1 MLLDH
6 AGASRSAVDAFVVG
20 LGVEPTPATRRL
32 WLDAEAVHFE
42 RWRSGEIAFGE
53 QRRERLRSVLPGLG
67 LPVPSSPDGL
77 DALSLLVDRD
87 GGHRDGIA
95 GAVRAAVT
103 R

>member
-1 MLLDH
+1 MASVRAVGFDLDGTLFDH
-6 AGASRSAVDAFVVG
+6 AGAASTAVDAFVAE
-20 LGVEPTPATRRL
+20 LGVQPTTATRRL

-77 DALSLLVDRD
+77 DALFATYLD
-87 GGHRDGIA
+87 GY
-95 GAVRAAVT
+95 RAA
-103 R
+103 